1 MKRSDLVQE
10 GEPWETISS
19 DRQFANAH
27 VEVVTDQVRTPSR
40 AELRSWT
47 IVHRKA
53 AVIIAAMTRE
63 GQIVL
68 IRQERIPIRAAIWEM
83 PSGQIDN
90 PVAGGDDPGRSSE
103 RIEQVALREL
113 REEAGYELTQDGQL
127 IALGHYFS
135 SPGFTDERGYFFL
148 ARPVK
153 PSAGYVR
160 DETEAIVDC
169 REFSVKELRR
179 MITENEIRDANT
191 LSMWARLGAAGFLSP
206 EQS

>member
-148 ARPVK
+148 ARPVE

-160 DETEAIVDC
+160 DETESIVDC